1 MIPYIITLAVLLFM
15 GRSHA
20 PAASGK
26 IYDPSAG

>member
-1 MIPYIITLAVLLFM
+1 MIPYAITLLALLFI

-26 IYDPSAG
+26 IYDPVSG